1 MPLKRFLQSEV
12 GAALLWVL
20 FAILLAAVITPW
32 LYQGGKWLAATA
44 EVREL
49 PTLVESVAGS
59 CGRAEI
65 DRFYDR
71 ALMLSALL
79 LLPLLRRRIQ
89 WLRAESHAGPDRR
102 KRYPWQSVVAQ
113 IAIGCVIA
121 GGLLWL
127 MGMLLEA
134 AGAYVAKP
142 TPPQAGRIFSKVV
155 VPAIAAPLLEEWLF
169 RGILLGLWL
178 RFAKPFTAAIG
189 SSLVFAFVHF
199 LEPAKGTFLAD
210 PAHPLAGFQ
219 LVGKILEHFT
229 DPLFFS
235 TDFAVLFGVGL
246 ILAWARLR
254 TGALWFSIGLHA
266 GWVAA
271 FKGYNLLYLAVAA
284 HPLRPWGIGSGL
296 SSGLLP
302 LLMLGITA
310 GVCHFAMRGFPKDG
324 FSRASR

>member
-1 MPLKRFLQSEV
+1 M
-12 GAALLWVL
+12 LWVL
-20 FAILLAAVITPW
+20 CAILLAAVITPW

-49 PTLVESVAGS
+49 PALLESVAGS

-65 DRFYDR
+65 DRFFGR
-71 ALMLSALL
+71 SLLMSALL
-79 LLPLLRRRIQ
+79 MLPFLRWRIKG
-89 WLRAESHAGPDRR
+89 LRAASHAGPDQ
-102 KRYPWQSVVAQ
+102 KKQYSWQSIAAQ
-113 IAIGCVIA
+113 IFIGCVIA
-121 GGLLWL
+121 GGLLWA

-134 AGAYVAKP
+134 MGAYTAKS
-142 TPPQAGRIFSKVV
+142 TPPRIGKILSKVI

-178 RFAKPFTAAIG
+178 RFAKPAAACIG
-189 SSLVFAFVHF
+189 TSLVFAFVHF
-199 LEPAKGTFLAD
+199 LEPAKGTVIAD
-210 PAHPLAGFQ
+210 PTHPIAGFQ
-219 LVGKILEHFT
+219 LVGKILVHFA

-235 TDFAVLFGVGL
+235 TNFAVLFGVGC

-271 FKGYNLLYLAVAA
+271 FKGYNMWHAAVED
-284 HPLRPWGIGSGL
+284 HLLRPWGIGNEL

-310 GVCHFAMRGFPKDG
+310 GVCHFAMRWFPNDSL
-324 FSRASR
+324 SRASRSPH